1 MSHVKTGLIIWL
13 VLAIGLIIYYV
24 WLRQH
29 VLRIQDP
36 RGEVYG
42 AVALT
47 VVTLGGLLSALV
59 IRVVTAF
66 LHRPAAAAAISLQ
79 ISLLTGALLIL
90 MVVLS
95 QVTAFT
101 PAVEGPDPI
110 SELRPVT
117 VNGRTEWLSLRGRD
131 RSKPVLLFLSGGPG
145 GSQLVTAR
153 HCFADLERD
162 YVVVTWEQPGAAK
175 SYSAISPEDITL
187 DTYLSDG
194 AAVTDLLR
202 SEFGQDRIYLMG
214 ESWGSALGLM
224 MARDH
229 PEHYR
234 AFIGTGQMVDFLETD
249 RIDYQTALDD
259 ARASGNQKLVGQ
271 LEKQGPPPYESGTAL
286 KTAAFLSPL
295 NGLSA
300 RSGQLHSA
308 VFSTMDGVYGVEY
321 GLLDKVR
328 FFWGLLRVLD
338 TFYAD
343 LYPID
348 LRQSAAEQQI
358 PVHIF
363 HGRYDYNAPAGL
375 AEDYYARLSAPSKS
389 LVYFEHSAH
398 NPWQT
403 ENELFND
410 EVRRVFA
417 EPA

>member
-1 MSHVKTGLIIWL
+1 MSHVKTALIIWS

-47 VVTLGGLLSALV
+47 VVTFGGLLSALV

-101 PAVEGPDPI
+101 PAVEGSDPI

-358 PVHIF
+358 PIHIF

>member
-1 MSHVKTGLIIWL
+1 MSHVKTALIIWS

-101 PAVEGPDPI
+101 PAVEGSDPI

-175 SYSAISPEDITL
+175 SYSAINPADITL
-187 DTYLSDG
+187 ETYLTDG
-194 AAVTDLLR
+194 AAVTEILR
-202 SEFGQDRIYLMG
+202 RKFGQDRIYLMG

-224 MARDH
+224 MAREH

-234 AFIGTGQMVDFLETD
+234 AFIGTGQMVDFLETE
-249 RIDYQTALDD
+249 RIDYQMALED
-259 ARASGNQKLVGQ
+259 ARRTGNKKLVDK
-271 LEKQGPPPYESGTAL
+271 LEEQGPPPYESRIAL
-286 KTAAFLSPL
+286 KTNAYLSPL
-295 NGLSA
+295 YGTSA
-300 RSGQLHSA
+300 RTGQLRGA
-308 VFSTMDGVYGVEY
+308 TFSTMEGPYGVEY
-321 GLLDKVR
+321 GLLDKMA
-328 FFWGLLRVLD
+328 FFWGLYR
-338 TFYAD
+338 TFDSVYGR

-363 HGRYDYNAPAGL
+363 HGRYDYNAPTSL
-375 AEDYYARLSAPSKS
+375 VEDYYARLRAPRKS
-389 LVYFEHSAH
+389 LVYFEHSGH

-403 ENELFND
+403 ENELFID
-410 EVRRVFA
+410 HVRRALA
-417 EPA
+417 ESA